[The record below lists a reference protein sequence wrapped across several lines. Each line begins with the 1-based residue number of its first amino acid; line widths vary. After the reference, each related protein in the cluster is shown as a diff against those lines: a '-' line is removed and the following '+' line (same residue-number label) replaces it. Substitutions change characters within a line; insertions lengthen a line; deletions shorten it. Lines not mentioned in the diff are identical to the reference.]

1 MAAGWCRKEARGR
14 VAQEESYG
22 GIYVNI
28 KVENIKPNIGSI
40 VHAERTALLEDEVTQ
55 HIKLW

>member
-1 MAAGWCRKEARGR
+1 
-14 VAQEESYG
+14 
-22 GIYVNI
+22 VNI